1 VPLSWLAL
9 RALTRGEATAV
20 AIFAVIAIAAVLGFT
35 KAETE
40 RIWLF
45 FVPLACVGAAA
56 VLPRRRVAL
65 ALGLLAVQAFL
76 MQHLLGTVW

>member
-1 VPLSWLAL
+1 
-9 RALTRGEATAV
+9 
-20 AIFAVIAIAAVLGFT
+20 VLGFT

-56 VLPRRRVAL
+56 VMPERRLVPV
-65 ALGLLAVQAFL
+65 LGLLAAQAFL